1 MTNREIGMQLFLSH
15 RTVGSSSR
23 TGPSALQG
31 VTGQT
36 AGGCPRVVPDVL
48 PYLVGTPTTFGFAGR
63 NGRTLAD
70 NAPEVMLSRHQ
81 RRRAVGPQA
90 GRCQRAAQRHI
101 PLRDPGVT
109 THQP

>member
-1 MTNREIGMQLFLSH
+1 L
-15 RTVGSSSR
+15 V
-23 TGPSALQG
+23 LQG

-36 AGGCPRVVPDVL
+36 AGGCPRAVPDVL

-70 NAPEVMLSRHQ
+70 SAPEVMLSRHR